1 MNRNRL
7 LFNVLVALI
16 LGAALTLSSWVV
28 AQAMPCLDVKSC
40 AFATLGRGFP
50 LPWLSEHVL
59 PNIPPY
65 HGGIETQLDFGGL
78 DFDLAVWCW
87 LSFVG
92 LLLAA
97 QARRERVESLTP
109 TGLWFAAVL
118 LGVALVGVGLF
129 VALVIPPVKTAQLA
143 LEKIEY
149 VPPVIFSLSR
159 LGFSATVIGVLTA
172 VSGYRKSTT
181 SPWLTS
187 VAAGLLIAFA
197 TALVPQ
203 LIGPP
208 SLPVS
213 TSCYNLTCTVTPT
226 YGFPLGWFTAE
237 RTLILQPEYF
247 DIMEWPFLI
256 DALVWTSI
264 SAAILILAS
273 AARVRTKQK
282 AAIVAFG
289 AILILCGLVIMSS
302 RLWAAISLPLAF
314 SIGLPVPNPPWMNTD
329 FRWIVSLAVLVS
341 GCILLFSSSMLGNMT
356 RSLREST

>member
-7 LFNVLVALI
+7 LFNVTVALI
-16 LGAALTLSSWVV
+16 LGTALTLSSWIV
-28 AQAMPCLDVKSC
+28 AQAMTSCPDVNSC
-40 AFATLGRGFP
+40 AFLTLGRGFP

-78 DFDLAVWCW
+78 GFDLAVWCW

-92 LLLAA
+92 LLLGA

-109 TGLWFAAVL
+109 TGLWFATVL

-129 VALVIPPVKTAQLA
+129 VAFVIPPVRTAQLA

-149 VPPVIFSLSR
+149 VPPVVFSLSR
-159 LGFSATVIGVLTA
+159 LGFSATVLGVLTA
-172 VSGYRKSTT
+172 VSGYRKSITT
-181 SPWLTS
+181 PWLAS
-187 VAAGLLIAFA
+187 VAAGLLITFA

-208 SLPVS
+208 SLRVS
-213 TSCYNLTCTVTPT
+213 TSCYNGTCTVTPS

-247 DIMEWPFLI
+247 DITEWPFLI
-256 DALVWTSI
+256 DALVWSSI
-264 SAAILILAS
+264 SAVVLILAS

-282 AAIVAFG
+282 VAIVVLG
-289 AILILCGLVIMSS
+289 AVLILCGLVIMLLQPSGPYPS
-302 RLWAAISLPLAF
+302 PCQQLY
-314 SIGLPVPNPPWMNTD
+314 PVKQSED
-329 FRWIVSLAVLVS
+329 QQSLARFASHRASHSV
-341 GCILLFSSSMLGNMT
+341 IAM
-356 RSLREST
+356 

>member
-1 MNRNRL
+1 MAGKRIAFVRPTSRKRVFTIL
-7 LFNVLVALI
+7 ILMTVALI
-16 LGAALTLSSWVV
+16 LGAALTLSSWIV

-40 AFATLGRGFP
+40 AFVTLGRGFP
-50 LPWLSEHVL
+50 LPWSSEHVL

-78 DFDLAVWCW
+78 GFDLAVWCW

-92 LLLAA
+92 LLLGA

-149 VPPVIFSLSR
+149 VSPVVFSLSR
-159 LGFSATVIGVLTA
+159 LGFSATVLGVLTA
-172 VSGYRKSTT
+172 VSGYRKSITT
-181 SPWLTS
+181 PWLAS
-187 VAAGLLIAFA
+187 VAAGLLITFA

-208 SLPVS
+208 NLPVS

-247 DIMEWPFLI
+247 DITEWPFLI
-256 DALVWTSI
+256 DALVWSSI
-264 SAAILILAS
+264 SAALLILVSSTRLGAS
-273 AARVRTKQK
+273 HGRRGPK
-282 AAIVAFG
+282 
-289 AILILCGLVIMSS
+289 
-302 RLWAAISLPLAF
+302 
-314 SIGLPVPNPPWMNTD
+314 
-329 FRWIVSLAVLVS
+329 
-341 GCILLFSSSMLGNMT
+341 
-356 RSLREST
+356 